1 MADKNSLLQFVA
13 QKLGPEKLQQMV
25 DELEQQL
32 GQDPDVTPEVLDQMV
47 NLFSQVAENPDSY
60 DSVIQDAIN
69 AGVLDQ
75 GDFPEQFDPIFVG
88 LFLLALQEL
97 QQQRASQPAAAFARG
112 GLAQA
117 AKKIQGQGRNEDT
130 MLAHISPHEAMF
142 LKRMGGSGTINPQTG
157 LPEFGL
163 GLKKAFKKVAKVAV
177 AVVKAA
183 APIVATATLGPWAG
197 AAVGAGLGATGGGGW
212 KGALLGGLGASLAP
226 GGVLGGGIPGMN
238 LAGSVGQTVLD
249 SGIGSMLNGV
259 IGPQTLGAGILGGGA
274 SALAGKGFLQ
284 GALTAGGMAAMTPT
298 VNSLTNKVIS
308 PGGLFSTQAGGTGIT
323 LPGSGSTVAPATG
336 LNKIGTDLLSASQDG
351 MYDAATNTFTGTP
364 YGPSGEYIG
373 QALDIPSNTGG
384 YAPEIANSALSVGA
398 PAPTV
403 APAASTGLFGSGLTG
418 SNALLGLT
426 ALNALGGMTV
436 PQAEAAIA
444 GSELTPEQK
453 AAMSRNLQNYTA
465 SWNAP
470 QLPTKGTPEYDQMMN
485 KIYQG
490 VGISHLNP
498 TLTASAMK
506 KGGRANA
513 SPGALSKM
521 AMLASGTGGG
531 RDDTINAK
539 LSDGEYVLD
548 AETVALLGNGSTKA
562 GALVLD
568 QMRQQLRKQKGKA
581 LAKGKFSPDAKSP
594 LAYMKGGL
602 K

>member
-32 GQDPDVTPEVLDQMV
+32 GQDPDVTPEVIDQMV
-47 NLFSQVAENPDSY
+47 NLFSQVAENPESY
-60 DSVIQDAIN
+60 GSVIQEAVN
-69 AGVLDQ
+69 AGALDQ

-97 QQQRASQPAAAFARG
+97 QQQKMQAPAAFARG

-117 AKKIQGQGRNEDT
+117 AKKLQSQGRNSDT
-130 MLAHISPHEAMF
+130 ILAHISPHEALF
-142 LKRMGGSGTINPQTG
+142 LKRMGGSGTTNPQTG

-183 APIVATATLGPWAG
+183 APIVATATLGPVAG

-226 GGVLGGGIPGMN
+226 GGLLGGGIPGMN
-238 LAGSVGQTVLD
+238 LAGGLGQTILD

-259 IGPQTLGAGILGGGA
+259 IGPQTLGAGLLGGGA
-274 SALAGKGFLQ
+274 SALAGKGFLP
-284 GALTAGGMAAMTPT
+284 GALTIGGMAAMTPT
-298 VNSLTNKVIS
+298 INDLTNKVVS
-308 PGGLFSTQAGGTGIT
+308 PGGIFSTQAGGTGVT
-323 LPGSGSTVAPATG
+323 LPSTGAVPAPAPATG
-336 LNKIGTDLLSASQDG
+336 LGQTSSNLLSSSDFNLAPTKVTGPGVNLTGFDSG
-351 MYDAATNTFTGTP
+351 AAAMDSTGALLTNP
-364 YGPSGEYIG
+364 G
-373 QALDIPSNTGG
+373 QA
-384 YAPEIANSALSVGA
+384 AAANAGNVAGSGA
-398 PAPTV
+398 
-403 APAASTGLFGSGLTG
+403 GLFGSGISG
-418 SNALLGLT
+418 QNALLGLT

-436 PQAEAAIA
+436 PQAQATIA
-444 GSELTPEQK
+444 NSELTPEQK

-465 SWNAP
+465 SWNAT
-470 QLPTKGTPEYDQMMN
+470 QLPSKGTPEYDQMMN

-490 VGISHLNP
+490 IGIQQLNP
-498 TLTASAMK
+498 TLTAMK
-506 KGGRANA
+506 KGGRATAN
-513 SPGALSKM
+513 SGALSKI
-521 AMLASGTGGG
+521 AMLASGTGSG

-568 QMRQQLRKQKGKA
+568 QMRQQIRKQKGKA